1 VPAIDQA
8 IVQSYVDA
16 GINAATAVERGH
28 ALEDLICYLFS
39 LVPGIAITH
48 RDVMNQFDTEEV
60 DVSLFN
66 DGVPEGFFFLP
77 NVIPIE
83 AKNWS
88 NRVSSAE
95 VSWFMRKI
103 KDRGLDFGIL
113 VTTLGITGDA
123 TDLTNAHHIVS
134 LELAER
140 RRLIVITTD
149 EIRALP
155 DTGALILLLKK
166 KLCDLHIRGTI
177 G

>member
-1 VPAIDQA
+1 MPAIDQVA
-8 IVQSYVDA
+8 VQAFVDT
-16 GINAATAVERGH
+16 GINATTAVGRGR

-39 LVPGIAITH
+39 LVPGIAVTH
-48 RDVMNQFDTEEV
+48 RDVMNQFHTEEL

-66 DGVPEGFFFLP
+66 DGLPEGFFFLP
-77 NVIPIE
+77 NVILVE

-88 NRVSSAE
+88 SRVSSVE

-123 TDLTNAHHIVS
+123 AELRAAHHIVS
-134 LELAER
+134 LELAEK
-140 RRLIVITTD
+140 RRLIVITISEIQALLDTD
-149 EIRALP
+149 
-155 DTGALILLLKK
+155 ALILLLKR

-177 G
+177 A